1 MGIVDTKVVPDEVPQ
16 IKSTLVDWTDSLD
29 PPNLI
34 ITTGGTGFSPR
45 DVTPEAVKG
54 ILDREASGLV
64 FAMMHSSL
72 QHTPMAILSRPVAGT
87 RKNSIIITL
96 PGNPKAVS

>member
-1 MGIVDTKVVPDEVPQ
+1 MGTVSDRVSKGQSTDRSGPKCVEFLNNNVPNGVNVVIVDTKVVPDEVPQ

-64 FAMMHSSL
+64 FAM
-72 QHTPMAILSRPVAGT
+72 T
-87 RKNSIIITL
+87 
-96 PGNPKAVS
+96 